1 MKHKLD
7 FVNSNLKK
15 IRDRNL
21 YRTLQYG
28 RTEGPYIIFKRKKLI
43 NLCSNDY
50 LGLVTNQILNKQLQ
64 SSSRLVAGNDPS
76 FKILEEKLARHK
88 SQESS
93 LIFPTGYMSNL
104 GTISTL
110 AQKGDVILSDELNH
124 VSIIEACRLS
134 GAKITVYKHN
144 NIIDL
149 EKKIRQKANRKF
161 IVTEGVFSMDGD
173 FANLKQIS
181 YIAAKNDAILT
192 LDDAHGDFVVGLDG
206 SGTGQHFGVERE
218 IDLYVSSLSKGLGA
232 FGGYVSSKNK
242 VIEFLINKSKSFIYT
257 SALPSVLVDLAL
269 KRFIS
274 NREKQRKKLWENIRL
289 MHSGLRSLGYEINS
303 SSQIIP
309 IIIGNEK
316 TALDFGRYLFEN
328 GIFAQPIRYPTV
340 KMNTARVRIS
350 ITAWLSKN
358 HIEKSLDV
366 LEHASR
372 KFRIF

>member
-7 FVNSNLKK
+7 FINSNLKK
-15 IRDRNL
+15 IREWNL

-28 RTEGPYIIFKRKKLI
+28 HTKGPYIIFKRKKLI

-64 SSSRLVAGNDPS
+64 SSSRLIAGNDPA
-76 FKILEEKLARHK
+76 FKILEEKLAHHK

-93 LIFPTGYMSNL
+93 LIFPTGYMANL
-104 GTISTL
+104 GAIATL

-124 VSIIEACRLS
+124 TSIIEACRLS
-134 GAKITVYKHN
+134 GARITVYKHDDMR
-144 NIIDL
+144 DL
-149 EKKIRQKANRKF
+149 EKKIRQKANHKF

-173 FANLKQIS
+173 FANLKEIS
-181 YIAAKNDAILT
+181 YIAAKNNAILT
-192 LDDAHGDFVVGLDG
+192 LDDAHGDFVVGSDG
-206 SGTGQHFGVERE
+206 KGTGQYFGVEKD

-232 FGGYVSSKNK
+232 FGGYVASKNK

-257 SALPSVLVDLAL
+257 SALPSVLVDFAL
-269 KRFIS
+269 QRFIS
-274 NREKQRKKLWENIRL
+274 NREKQRKKIWKNISL
-289 MHSGLRSLGYEINS
+289 MHSGLKSSGYEINS

-316 TALDFGRYLFEN
+316 TSLDFGRYLFEK
-328 GIFAQPIRYPTV
+328 GIFVQPIRYPTV

-358 HIEKSLDV
+358 HIERSLDV
-366 LEHASR
+366 LEQAGR

>member
-1 MKHKLD
+1 MKHKFD
-7 FVNSNLKK
+7 FVNSSLKK

-28 RTEGPYIIFKRKKLI
+28 HIEGPYIIFKQKKLI

-50 LGLVTNQILNKQLQ
+50 LGLGTNQISNKQLQ

-76 FKILEEKLARHK
+76 FRILEEKLAHHK

-93 LIFPTGYMSNL
+93 LIFPTGYMANL
-104 GTISTL
+104 GSISTL

-124 VSIIEACRLS
+124 VSIIEACKLS
-134 GAKITVYKHN
+134 GARTIVYKHADLA
-144 NIIDL
+144 DL

-161 IVTEGVFSMDGD
+161 IVTEGIFSMDGD
-173 FANLKQIS
+173 FASLDEIS
-181 YIAAKNDAILT
+181 SIAAKNDAILT
-192 LDDAHGDFVVGLDG
+192 LDDAHGDFVAGSDG
-206 SGTGQHFGVERE
+206 RGTGQHFGVERK

-232 FGGYVSSKNK
+232 FGGYVASRNK
-242 VIEFLINKSKSFIYT
+242 VIEFLINRSKSFIYT
-257 SALPSVLVDLAL
+257 SALPSILVNLAL
-269 KRFIS
+269 NRFS
-274 NREKQRKKLWENIRL
+274 LNREKRRKKLWENIHQ
-289 MHSGLRSLGYEINS
+289 MHSGLRTLGYEINS
-303 SSQIIP
+303 TSQIIP

-358 HIEKSLDV
+358 HIERSLDV
-366 LEHASR
+366 LEQAGR
-372 KFRIF
+372 KFRVF

>member
-1 MKHKLD
+1 LKHKFD
-7 FVNSNLKK
+7 FVNSSLKK
-15 IRDRNL
+15 LKDRNL
-21 YRTLQYG
+21 YRTLLHG
-28 RTEGPYIIFKRKKLI
+28 SDEGPYFIFKRRKLI

-50 LGLVTNQILNKQLQ
+50 LGLVTNHILNKQLQ
-64 SSSRLVAGNDPS
+64 SSSRLIAGNVPS
-76 FKILEEKLARHK
+76 FKILEEKLAIHK

-93 LIFPTGYMSNL
+93 LIFPTGYMTNL

-110 AQKGDVILSDELNH
+110 AQRGDHILSDELNH

-134 GAKITVYKHN
+134 GAKITIYKHN
-144 NIIDL
+144 DMIDL
-149 EKKIRQKANRKF
+149 ERKISQKAHRKF

-173 FANLKQIS
+173 FANLKEISQIAS
-181 YIAAKNDAILT
+181 KNNAILT
-192 LDDAHGDFVVGLDG
+192 LDDAHGDFVTGSDG
-206 SGTGQHFGVERE
+206 TGTGQHFGVERK

-232 FGGYVSSKNK
+232 FGGYVASKNK

-257 SALPSVLVDLAL
+257 SALPNIFVELAL
-269 KRFIS
+269 DRFTS
-274 NREKQRKKLWENIRL
+274 NREQQRKKLWKNIQL

-316 TALDFGRYLFEN
+316 TTLDFGRYLFDN

-340 KMNTARVRIS
+340 KMNKARVRIS

-358 HIEKSLDV
+358 HIERSLDV
-366 LEHASR
+366 LEQAGR
-372 KFRIF
+372 KFKIF

>member
-1 MKHKLD
+1 MKHKFD
-7 FVNSNLKK
+7 FVNSSLKK
-15 IRDRNL
+15 LKDRNL
-21 YRTLQYG
+21 YRTLLHG
-28 RTEGPYIIFKRKKLI
+28 SNEGPYFIFKRRKLI

-50 LGLVTNQILNKQLQ
+50 LGLVTNHILNKQLQ
-64 SSSRLVAGNDPS
+64 SSSRLIAGNVPS
-76 FKILEEKLARHK
+76 FKILEEKLAIHK

-93 LIFPTGYMSNL
+93 LIFPTGYMTNL

-110 AQKGDVILSDELNH
+110 SQMGDHILSDELNH

-134 GAKITVYKHN
+134 GAKITIYKHN
-144 NIIDL
+144 DMIDL
-149 EKKIRQKANRKF
+149 ERKISQKAHRKF

-173 FANLKQIS
+173 FANLKEISQIAS
-181 YIAAKNDAILT
+181 KNNAILT
-192 LDDAHGDFVVGLDG
+192 LDDAHGDFVTGSDG
-206 SGTGQHFGVERE
+206 TGTGQHFGVERK

-232 FGGYVSSKNK
+232 FGGYVASKNK

-257 SALPSVLVDLAL
+257 SALPNIFVELAL
-269 KRFIS
+269 DRFTS
-274 NREKQRKKLWENIRL
+274 NREQQRKKLWKNIQL

-316 TALDFGRYLFEN
+316 TALDFGRYLFDN

-340 KMNTARVRIS
+340 KMNKARVRIS

-358 HIEKSLDV
+358 HIERSLDV
-366 LEHASR
+366 LEQAGR
-372 KFRIF
+372 KFKIF

>member
-7 FVNSNLKK
+7 FINSNLKK
-15 IRDRNL
+15 IREWNL

-28 RTEGPYIIFKRKKLI
+28 HTKGPYIIFKRKKLI

-64 SSSRLVAGNDPS
+64 SSSRLIAGNDPA
-76 FKILEEKLARHK
+76 FKILEEKLAHHK

-93 LIFPTGYMSNL
+93 LIFPTGYMANL
-104 GTISTL
+104 GAIATL

-124 VSIIEACRLS
+124 TSIIEACRLS
-134 GAKITVYKHN
+134 GARITVYKHDDMR
-144 NIIDL
+144 DL
-149 EKKIRQKANRKF
+149 EKKIRQKANHKF

-173 FANLKQIS
+173 FANLKEIS
-181 YIAAKNDAILT
+181 YIAAKNNAILT
-192 LDDAHGDFVVGLDG
+192 LDDAHGDFVVGSDG
-206 SGTGQHFGVERE
+206 KGTGQYFGVEKD

-232 FGGYVSSKNK
+232 FGGYVASKNK

-257 SALPSVLVDLAL
+257 SALPSVLVDFAL
-269 KRFIS
+269 QRFIS
-274 NREKQRKKLWENIRL
+274 NREKQRKKIWKNISL
-289 MHSGLRSLGYEINS
+289 MHSGLKSLGYEINS

-316 TALDFGRYLFEN
+316 TSLDFGRYLFEK
-328 GIFAQPIRYPTV
+328 GIFVQPIRYPTV

-358 HIEKSLDV
+358 HIERSLDV
-366 LEHASR
+366 LEQAGR

>member
-144 NIIDL
+144 NMIDL
-149 EKKIRQKANRKF
+149 ENKIRQKANRKF

-242 VIEFLINKSKSFIYT
+242 VIEYLINKSKSFIYT

>member
-1 MKHKLD
+1 MKHKFD
-7 FVNSNLKK
+7 FVNSSLKK
-15 IRDRNL
+15 LKDRNL
-21 YRTLQYG
+21 YRTLLHG
-28 RTEGPYIIFKRKKLI
+28 SNEGPYFIFKRRKLI

-50 LGLVTNQILNKQLQ
+50 LGLVTNHILNKQLQ
-64 SSSRLVAGNDPS
+64 SSSRLIAGNVPS
-76 FKILEEKLARHK
+76 FKILEEKLAIHK

-93 LIFPTGYMSNL
+93 LIFPTGYMTNL

-110 AQKGDVILSDELNH
+110 AQRGDHILSDELNH

-134 GAKITVYKHN
+134 GAKITIYKHN
-144 NIIDL
+144 DMTDL
-149 EKKIRQKANRKF
+149 ERKISQKAHRKF

-173 FANLKQIS
+173 FANLKEISQIAS
-181 YIAAKNDAILT
+181 KNNAILT
-192 LDDAHGDFVVGLDG
+192 LDDAHGDFVTGSDG
-206 SGTGQHFGVERE
+206 TGTGQHFGVERK

-232 FGGYVSSKNK
+232 FGGYVASKNK

-257 SALPSVLVDLAL
+257 SALPNIFVELAL
-269 KRFIS
+269 DRFTS
-274 NREKQRKKLWENIRL
+274 NREQQRKKLWKNIQL

-316 TALDFGRYLFEN
+316 TTLDFGRYLFDN

-340 KMNTARVRIS
+340 KMNKARVRIS

-358 HIEKSLDV
+358 HIERSLDV
-366 LEHASR
+366 LEQAGR
-372 KFRIF
+372 KFKIF